1 MNLPQIHEPA
11 VHEPATLPTSNDGGL
26 SVLGVGN
33 DADAVAM
40 WLRARG
46 ARSENTARTYARC
59 SDRLLQWCQEREMTL
74 AEMSVADAQAHLD
87 TLRNP
92 DSRWLIP
99 RDEKGKLLAPLYKS
113 QTLKQPM
120 TDKGVAFA
128 RTVLGQLFHYL
139 LTAGYVRR
147 NVFFLTEIPP
157 TIEDDLADK
166 VLSQSARK
174 YLWDWLSAQ
183 QADEQQKKPLEPARD
198 RWICALL
205 YYTGIRT
212 QEAIAGSM
220 ADFVRDSEGWQ
231 LRVTGKGSKVRRV
244 TVTEALARELL
255 RFREAM
261 GVRGWPPPTDT
272 MPLIPHTRNTKGPRL
287 PVSDRM
293 LRKIVSTLCKAAARD
308 CDDLHIAAELER
320 TSPHWFRHTSATHR
334 QESGARLET
343 TQQELGHANPKTTLR
358 YAKIAARARR
368 EDAERFASAAAAA
381 TYRQEKEKEE

>member
-1 MNLPQIHEPA
+1 
-11 VHEPATLPTSNDGGL
+11 
-26 SVLGVGN
+26 
-33 DADAVAM
+33 
-40 WLRARG
+40 
-46 ARSENTARTYARC
+46 
-59 SDRLLQWCQEREMTL
+59 MTL

-166 VLSQSARK
+166 VLSQPARK
-174 YLWDWLSAQ
+174 YLWDWLSAR
-183 QADEQQKKPLEPARD
+183 QADEQQKKPLEAARD

-261 GVRGWPPPTDT
+261 GVRGWPSPTDA

-334 QESGARLET
+334 QEAGARLET
-343 TQQELGHANPKTTLR
+343 TQQELGHVNPKTTLR

-368 EDAERFASAAAAA
+368 EDAERFASAAA
-381 TYRQEKEKEE
+381 TYRQEKEE

>member
-1 MNLPQIHEPA
+1 MNLPQIHEPSG
-11 VHEPATLPTSNDGGL
+11 HDPATLPASNDGGL

-46 ARSENTARTYARC
+46 ARSENTAKTYARC
-59 SDRLLQWCQEREMTL
+59 SDRLLQWCRERDMTL
-74 AEMSVADAQAHLD
+74 AEMSVADAQEHLN

-99 RDEKGKLLAPLYKS
+99 RDAGGKLLKPLYKS

-128 RTVLGQLFHYL
+128 RTILGQLFHYL

-157 TIEDDLADK
+157 TVEDDLADK

-183 QADEQQKKPLEPARD
+183 QTGEQQEKPLEAARD

-212 QEAIAGSM
+212 KEAIAGSM
-220 ADFVRDSEGWQ
+220 ADFVRDTDGWQ
-231 LRVTGKGSKVRRV
+231 LRVVGKGAKVRRV

-261 GVRGWPPPTDT
+261 GVRGWPPPTDQ
-272 MPLIPHTRNTKGPRL
+272 MPLIPHIRNTKGPRL

-293 LRKIVSTLCKAAARD
+293 LRKIVSALSKAAARD
-308 CDDLHIAAELER
+308 CEDPHVAAELER
-320 TSPHWFRHTSATHR
+320 MSPHWFRHTSATHR
-334 QESGARLET
+334 QEAGARLET

-368 EDAERFASAAAAA
+368 EDAERFASAAA
-381 TYRQEKEKEE
+381 TYRQEKEE

>member
-92 DSRWLIP
+92 NSRWLIP
-99 RDEKGKLLAPLYKS
+99 RDEKGKLLVPLYKS

>member
-11 VHEPATLPTSNDGGL
+11 VHDPTTLPASNDGGL

-166 VLSQSARK
+166 VLSQPARK
-174 YLWDWLSAQ
+174 YLWDWLSAR
-183 QADEQQKKPLEPARD
+183 QADEQQKKPLEAARD

-261 GVRGWPPPTDT
+261 GVRGWPSPTDA

-334 QESGARLET
+334 QEAGARLET
-343 TQQELGHANPKTTLR
+343 TQQELGHVNPKTTLR

-368 EDAERFASAAAAA
+368 EDAERFASAAA
-381 TYRQEKEKEE
+381 TYRQEKEE